1 MKKTKLMA
9 LTTALLMAVQP
20 VCAMGSTIEP
30 NADIVEVE
38 PRRLWGTITSG
49 WLNPISGSGVKVR
62 LIYNHELAT
71 NRIID
76 VVGVAAINID
86 ASDVWIIKPQLTGN
100 TTSVQVKVGYK
111 KRGDSINTYFET
123 YVLSAI

>member
-71 NRIID
+71 GRIID

-86 ASDVWIIKPQLTGN
+86 VETADVASFNLINPKSARVTV
-100 TTSVQVKVGYK
+100 SYK
-111 KRGDSINTYFET
+111 KCNDSNTYFG
-123 YVLSAI
+123 YYQLNSVQ